1 MSHIRKSSLTI
12 FYITL
17 VVLCSCYIG
26 PAAAENGETAWSL
39 ERLYSDPPLL
49 GSPPEQF
56 HWCGDNRRLAFLWNE
71 KGEATPS
78 IWLYSTAAGSKQ
90 PVVPGMPAEAGQSV
104 IDEVRCLADGRIIF
118 AGDGR
123 LYLAAGNTRPV
134 MLQEHQSGISQL
146 SLSPEQHL
154 LAYLVDGQLW
164 IRSLGDRKAE
174 SRRLV
179 STVHERVSIESYR
192 WSPDSKR
199 LAFIEI
205 DNRDVRE
212 IEVYYHKDRKAR
224 VHRVTRAFPGDRTP
238 GRRVGVTAVSNGQIR
253 WLDAENPR
261 DKIWGY
267 GWSADSASLFVD
279 NTDFLIK
286 QRNIFVYDV
295 ASGKR
300 QVHYSAHDS
309 NRNHTGWSAA
319 WAPDDQGMVIL
330 SDRDGY
336 YHLYHQ
342 PQAGAAL
349 VALTSGKW
357 EVADFIVDSNH
368 KQIHFIAN
376 REHVADRQLYRVAV
390 APGAVVTR
398 ISNAPGT
405 YEPVYSRN
413 FSQVAYR
420 FSDDHTPADLYL
432 AQTVEKSQP
441 AKITHSPSTQ
451 FTSYAWAEVKYV
463 KFNSHIDGVPLVGR
477 LYLPPDFNPT
487 QQYPLV
493 VGSAYRDT
501 VRNQWGGSQN
511 AGGNAP
517 HPTWGLDQ
525 LLVARGYLV
534 FNVNVR
540 GSWGHGRAF
549 REALKE
555 YGSIEVDD
563 IESGVRHLVT
573 QGFVD
578 PERVGIWGL
587 SYGGLMTTMSLF
599 KKPGVYAAGV
609 AVAPATNVW
618 HAYPEQMWV
627 MGEPHGNDY
636 PGRYERQSALYQSS
650 GLQDPLMLIHG
661 TRDIVVLYSDTI
673 ALAENLIAENQSFEL
688 VTLPGAKHPIAN
700 DSIKQ
705 TRFAFGKILNF
716 FDRHL
721 KP

>member
-1 MSHIRKSSLTI
+1 MSHIRKSPVRIIYSMLA
-12 FYITL
+12 
-17 VVLCSCYIG
+17 VLCSCYIG
-26 PAAAENGETAWSL
+26 PTVAENGETAWSL
-39 ERLYSDPPLL
+39 EHLYSDPPLL

-56 HWCGDNRRLAFLWNE
+56 HWCGDNQHLAFLWNE

-78 IWLYSTAAGSKQ
+78 IWLYSTATDSKQ
-90 PVVPGMPAEAGQSV
+90 PVVPGMPAEAGKSV
-104 IDEVRCLADGRIIF
+104 INEVRCLADGRIIF

-123 LYLAAGNTRPV
+123 LYLAASNTQPV
-134 MLQEHQSGISQL
+134 MLQEHVSGISQL
-146 SLSPEQHL
+146 SLSPDQHL

-164 IRSLGDRKAE
+164 IRSLGDRKAK
-174 SRRLV
+174 SRRLI
-179 STVHERVSIESYR
+179 STVHERVFIENYR
-192 WSPDSKR
+192 WSPDSKL

-212 IEVYYHKDRKAR
+212 LEVYYHKDRKAQ
-224 VHRVTRAFPGDRTP
+224 VHRVTRAFPGDQTP
-238 GRRVGVTAVSNGQIR
+238 GRRVGVTAVSNGQMR
-253 WLDAENPR
+253 WLDAENSR

-286 QRNIFVYDV
+286 ERNIFVYDV

-309 NRNHTGWSAA
+309 NRNHGGWSAA
-319 WAPDDQGMVIL
+319 WAPDDQGLVIL
-330 SDRDGY
+330 SDHDGY

-342 PQAGAAL
+342 PQTGGAL

-368 KQIHFIAN
+368 KQIYFIAN

-398 ISNAPGT
+398 ISKAPGT

-420 FSDDHTPADLYL
+420 FSDDHTPADIYL
-432 AQTVEKSQP
+432 AQTIKKSQP
-441 AKITHSPSTQ
+441 AKITHSPSPH

-463 KFNSHIDGVPLVGR
+463 KFTSHIDGVPLVGR

-487 QQYPLV
+487 QRYPLV
-493 VGSAYRDT
+493 VGSVYRDT

-511 AGGNAP
+511 SGGSAP

-555 YGSIEVDD
+555 YGSIEVVD

-599 KKPGVYAAGV
+599 KKPGVYAAGI
-609 AVAPATNVW
+609 AAAPATNVW

-661 TRDIVVLYSDTI
+661 TRDTVVLYSDTI
-673 ALAENLIAENQSFEL
+673 ALAENLIAENQPFEL
-688 VTLPGAKHPIAN
+688 VTLPGANHAIAN

-705 TRFAFGKILNF
+705 TRFVFRKILNF

>member
-1 MSHIRKSSLTI
+1 M
-12 FYITL
+12 L

-26 PAAAENGETAWSL
+26 TTAAEKGETAWSL

-49 GSPPEQF
+49 GSPTEQF
-56 HWCGDNRRLAFLWNE
+56 HWCGDNQRLAFLWNE
-71 KGEATPS
+71 KGGATPS
-78 IWLYSTAAGSKQ
+78 IWIYSTATDSKQ
-90 PVVPGMPAEAGQSV
+90 PVVPGMPAEAGKSA

-134 MLQEHQSGISQL
+134 LLQEHESGISRL
-146 SLSPEQHL
+146 SLSPDQHL
-154 LAYLVDGQLW
+154 LAYLADGQLW
-164 IRSLGDRKAE
+164 IRSLGDRKAK
-174 SRRLV
+174 SRRLT
-179 STVHERVSIESYR
+179 STEHERVSIENYR
-192 WSPDSKR
+192 WSPDSKL

-212 IEVYYHKDRKAR
+212 LEVYYHKDRKAR
-224 VHRVTRAFPGDRTP
+224 VRRVTRAFPGDRTP
-238 GRRVGVTAVSNGQIR
+238 ARRVGVTAVSNGQTR
-253 WLDAENPR
+253 WLDAENSR

-286 QRNIFVYDV
+286 QRNIFVYDAV
-295 ASGKR
+295 SGNR
-300 QVHYSAHDS
+300 RVHYSAHDA
-309 NRNHTGWSAA
+309 NRNHAGWSAD
-319 WAPDDQGMVIL
+319 WAPDDQGLVIL

-342 PQAGAAL
+342 PQAGGAL
-349 VALTSGKW
+349 VALTSGEW

-368 KQIHFIAN
+368 KQIYFIAN

-390 APGAVVTR
+390 APGAAVTR
-398 ISNAPGT
+398 ISKASGT

-413 FSQVAYR
+413 FNQVAYR

-432 AQTVEKSQP
+432 DQTIEKSQP
-441 AKITHSPSTQ
+441 ARITHSPSPR
-451 FTSYAWAEVKYV
+451 FTSYAWADVKYV
-463 KFNSHIDGVPLVGR
+463 KFNSQIDGVPLVGR

-487 QQYPLV
+487 QRYPLV
-493 VGSAYRDT
+493 VGSVYRDT

-511 AGGNAP
+511 SGGNAP

-555 YGSIEVDD
+555 YGSIEVED
-563 IESGVRHLVT
+563 IESGVRHLVA

-578 PERVGIWGL
+578 PKRVGIWGL

-599 KKPGVYAAGV
+599 RKPGVYAAGV
-609 AVAPATNVW
+609 GVAPATNVW

-636 PGRYERQSALYQSS
+636 PGRYERQSALYHSS

-673 ALAENLIAENQSFEL
+673 ALVENLIAENQPFEL
-688 VTLPGAKHPIAN
+688 VTLPGANHAVAN
-700 DSIKQ
+700 DSIEQ